1 MSILQ
6 QKPTQP
12 HNQVS
17 GTVTIRKGLLWV
29 MVVLG
34 FLTAYLFYPRHTNY
48 EVQVFDTGKGWGYD
62 ILRNGKA
69 FIHQPTVPGV
79 AGTVGF
85 ANAEQAQ
92 KVGERAVE
100 KLEQEK
106 DLPTLT
112 HDELRQLG
120 VKIP

>member
-1 MSILQ
+1 MSKKAPI
-6 QKPTQP
+6 QP
-12 HNQVS
+12 HNHVS
-17 GTVTIRKGLLWV
+17 RAGSVRKGLLLV
-29 MVVLG
+29 MAVLAL
-34 FLTAYLFYPRHTNY
+34 LTAYLFYQRQHPY
-48 EVQVFDTGKGWGYD
+48 EVQVFDTGNGWGYD

-69 FIHQPTVPGV
+69 FIHQPTIPGV

-92 KVGERAVE
+92 KVGKRVVE
-100 KLEQEK
+100 KLEKEK